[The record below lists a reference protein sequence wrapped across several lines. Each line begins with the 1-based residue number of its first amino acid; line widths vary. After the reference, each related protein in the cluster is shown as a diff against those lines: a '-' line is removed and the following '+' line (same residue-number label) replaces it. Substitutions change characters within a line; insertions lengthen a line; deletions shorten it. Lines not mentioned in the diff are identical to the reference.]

1 MYAIT
6 KMRGMKERFPFTHT
20 RTHTHKAC
28 NGKECN
34 NTRHTFLQLA
44 EGVAIMLILETE

>member
-20 RTHTHKAC
+20 QSINA
-28 NGKECN
+28 KECN